1 MTKFVFITGGVV
13 SSLGKGIT
21 AASLGVLLKRRGFRV
36 SIMKLDPYINV
47 DAGTMN
53 PFQHGE
59 VFVTDDGA
67 ETDLDLGH
75 YERFIDESL
84 CSDNSVTTGS
94 IYSSVIAKE
103 RQGRYLGATVQVIPH
118 VTTEIQERILKVAEG
133 KDVLIAEIGGTVGDI
148 EGLPFLEAIRQFP
161 TRVGRE
167 NVLYCHVTLVPYIA
181 VAGEMKT
188 KPTQHSVNELRRI
201 GIQPDIIVCR
211 SQYALEESIKDKIA
225 LFCSVAK
232 EAVVEEVDARSIYQ
246 VPLSLYE
253 GGVDTLVLRHLGL
266 PSDQSPRLD
275 DWRDYMGRLES
286 SPTVEI
292 AMVGKYMSH
301 KDAYL
306 SVVEALTHAGN
317 HNGVK
322 IQLRPIEAED
332 VEERG
337 SAVLVGVS
345 GILVPGGFGSRGIEG
360 KIAAASFARR
370 EKIPYF
376 GLCLGMHVAVVEF
389 ARNVCGIAAAHS
401 SEIDPG
407 TPNPVIHLME
417 EQRRVSDLGG
427 TMRLGG
433 YACEL
438 LEGSIARQAY
448 GEPQIRERHRHRYEF
463 NNDYR
468 ERFEKAGLRP
478 SGFCVGRDLVEI
490 VELEDHPW
498 FVGVQFHPEFT
509 SRPVRPQPLFRDFV
523 RAAVERSM
531 RDRGPD
537 DKESDE

>member
-133 KDVLIAEIGGTVGDI
+133 KDLLIAEIGGTVGDI

-211 SQYALEESIKDKIA
+211 SQYPLEESIKDKIA

-253 GGVDTLVLRHLGL
+253 EGVDALVLRHLGL

-433 YACEL
+433 YACDL
-438 LEGSIARQAY
+438 VEGSIARRAY
-448 GEPQIRERHRHRYEF
+448 GEAEIRERHRHRYEF